1 VNYIVVGGGV
11 SGLMAAHRLRSA
23 DSDARITLIERSANL
38 GGLLAGTEYPD
49 QGLYFDQGTH
59 IFQETGDATIDAILC
74 GAVAPENLLM
84 FPAGEGDLAGIV
96 FKGRLQENSYF
107 PDLRRGNATQS
118 IVAAIRKHLEEDGPV
133 PDIDRTAD
141 LLTVAT
147 ARFGKVYAE
156 SLLAPMLAKLYSLPA
171 ERLSAFAMILPGLT
185 RVIIDDFDAWLTNT
199 EHLRYRAIAGNPD
212 QRRLPPH
219 MRHGRRSF
227 YSRRRGSR
235 AFVDGLEN
243 ALRTTGVEIATGT
256 AITSIDL
263 RRCALLCTRA
273 DGVQESFQA
282 DGMVLST
289 GAIGAANLLGVD
301 IKPFSFDPPM
311 PHWIVNLL
319 VERSS
324 RSDLCYMYGLD
335 DGCDWYRLTNYRAF
349 SGDAHDRRLTIEVVG
364 HRSIDPA
371 TLPAKLAAQL
381 RDAGILDSDAA
392 TFADAHRLPAGFPSP
407 TFQNLQAMT
416 QLGEHISSMLPSNI
430 MLGGIGSRPGLFFQN
445 EVVADIYKRTGD
457 LLPSGSN
464 S

>member
-1 VNYIVVGGGV
+1 MNYIVVGGGV

-23 DSDARITLIERSANL
+23 DADARITLIERSANL

-49 QGLYFDQGTH
+49 QRLYFDQGTH

-96 FKGRLQENSYF
+96 FEGRLQENSHF
-107 PDLRRGNATQS
+107 PDLRGGIVTQS
-118 IVAAIRKHLEEDGPV
+118 IVDAIRKHMEEDGPV
-133 PDIDRTAD
+133 PDIDRTAA
-141 LLTVAT
+141 LLTVAA

-171 ERLSAFAMILPGLT
+171 ERLSAFAMMLPGLT
-185 RVIIDDFDAWLTNT
+185 RVIIDDFDAWMTNA
-199 EHLRYRAIAGNPD
+199 EHLRYRAIAGIPD

-227 YSRRRGSR
+227 YSRWRGSR

-243 ALRTTGVEIATGT
+243 ALRTTGVEFATGT

-301 IKPFSFDPPM
+301 IKPFGFEPPM

-319 VERSS
+319 MERPS
-324 RSDLCYMYGLD
+324 RSDLCYVYGLD

-349 SGDAHDRRLTIEVVG
+349 CGNADDRRLTIEVVG

-381 RDAGILDSDAA
+381 RDAGILDSDTA
-392 TFADAHRLPAGFPSP
+392 TFADAHQLPAGFPSP

-416 QLGEHISSMLPSNI
+416 RLGEHISSMLPSNI
-430 MLGGIGSRPGLFFQN
+430 VLGGIGSRPGLFFQN

-457 LLPSGSN
+457 LFSSGCN